1 MRPVTEITLWEMR
14 MELYFPLISQ
24 RSCATAGLFHGWR
37 VAGENNIWAFVGQCT
52 RYGHFAL
59 AIVMHFAQLLV
70 E

>member
-14 MELYFPLISQ
+14 MEHYFPLISQ
-24 RSCATAGLFHGWR
+24 RSCATAGPW